1 MVDPVGG
8 DRVTD
13 SLRSLAPLGKLL
25 ILGFTSGEIPTVK
38 TNRLLL
44 NNIEVVGVGWGAYAM
59 VHPGFMS
66 AQWMQIFEL
75 IQSGALVPLTP
86 TCCELSDIPK
96 MLSGLED
103 RTFTGKAVATLA
115 ST

>member
-1 MVDPVGG
+1 
-8 DRVTD
+8 
-13 SLRSLAPLGKLL
+13 
-25 ILGFTSGEIPTVK
+25 
-38 TNRLLL
+38 
-44 NNIEVVGVGWGAYAM
+44 M